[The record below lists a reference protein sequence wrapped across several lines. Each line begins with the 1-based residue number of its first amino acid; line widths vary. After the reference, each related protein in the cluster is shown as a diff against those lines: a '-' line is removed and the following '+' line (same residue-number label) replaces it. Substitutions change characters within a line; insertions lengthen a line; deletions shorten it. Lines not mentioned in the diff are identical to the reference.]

1 MQNISKITAES
12 FLIVA
17 TAIWGSTFFI
27 IKILVS
33 FGNVFSPFALL
44 SIRFAIAS
52 IFSMII
58 FKIRKI
64 PTKSE
69 FIGGFIIGLAG
80 FAGYMFQTIGLLH
93 TTPARSGF
101 ITSLFILFIPFVSK
115 IWEKVKIPSTI
126 YFALIPA
133 ILGLWL
139 ISGVGK
145 SIWKTNIGDMITL
158 LSAISYAFQIVAIQV
173 YTSRYNWKTLTIIS
187 FVVIAIFS
195 SFGLLFENS
204 PQFIFDTR
212 NILGILYL
220 GIIATVGALGIQ
232 MFAQK
237 FTTSARASLIY
248 LAEPVFAAIFAYIF
262 ISQKMAPTEIFG
274 AFLIL
279 ISLFI
284 GIIPAKLKNK

>member
-1 MQNISKITAES
+1 M
-12 FLIVA
+12 V
-17 TAIWGSTFFI
+17 
-27 IKILVS
+27 
-33 FGNVFSPFALL
+33 
-44 SIRFAIAS
+44 
-52 IFSMII
+52 IFD
-58 FKIRKI
+58 IRKI
-64 PTKSE
+64 KTKSE